1 MVIEFWSLHKLRF
14 ICLGGRL
21 MMKKRDNLVLA
32 VYDDEGVDINKKI
45 LELFEKYV
53 LERQTEK

>member
-1 MVIEFWSLHKLRF
+1 
-14 ICLGGRL
+14 
-21 MMKKRDNLVLA
+21 MKKRDNLVLA